1 MKKIISL
8 IVLAAMLVACMI
20 PAAFAAEALEVSAS
34 HETAKI
40 GEEVTVV
47 VSVSKSSFAAFQIQ
61 AVYDAEALE
70 LKSAVDAT
78 GKFASGFAPAPEETP
93 VEGWFA
99 AFAAV
104 DNEVEGALANLVFV
118 VTEKAEIGKT
128 YPITLVIEEI
138 SSVNGV
144 LETTTVAGSIT
155 IDHDCVAGD
164 WEVTKEPDCT
174 EAGEK
179 VQKCTL
185 CGKVL
190 ATEAI
195 PALGHVE
202 KVVPGKAE
210 TCDEDGLTDGIVCER
225 CGETLKAQE
234 VIKAHDHEMGEWVVT
249 KAPTT
254 EEEGEKTRACK
265 HTDHCDYTETGVVA
279 KLDPELPPV
288 TGDITPYIAMTA
300 MTVVALIAAAGY
312 VVLKRK
318 AV

>member
-1 MKKIISL
+1 MKKLISL
-8 IVLAAMLVACMI
+8 FVLAAMLVACMI
-20 PAAFAAEALEVSAS
+20 PAAFADEAVVLSAS
-34 HETAKI
+34 KETAKI
-40 GEEVTVV
+40 GDTVEIV
-47 VSVSKSSFAAFQIQ
+47 VSITKATICSYGISFD
-61 AVYDAEALE
+61 YDADALE
-70 LKSAVDAT
+70 LVKIVDAKVLN
-78 GKFASGFAPAPEETP
+78 GLFDANAEEKI
-93 VEGWFA
+93 VAG
-99 AFAAV
+99 V
-104 DNEVEGALANLVFV
+104 DTENVVVDGALFTLVFK
-118 VTEKAEIGKT
+118 VTDKAEIGKT
-128 YPITLVIEEI
+128 YPITLILDSITDEDGKELAV
-138 SSVNGV
+138 
-144 LETTTVAGSIT
+144 TVANGSVT
-155 IDHDCVAGD
+155 IAHDCVAGD
-164 WEVTKEPDCT
+164 WEVTKEPTCT

-210 TCDEDGLTDGIVCER
+210 TCDEDGLSDGIVCER

-234 VIKAHDHEMGEWVVT
+234 VIPAHDHEMGEWVVT

-265 HTDHCDYTETGVVA
+265 HTDHCDYTETAAVA